1 MPQVQLQGPLTSCV
15 WLGGQERP
23 QGWGAASRTSG
34 LPCCRSAS
42 QQVPCPPI
50 HYFEEAMGHRSFVT
64 CPDSGT
70 KQWVMKMARSLK
82 VSKSKIG
89 FNAVQEYKERILGK
103 TAFRDCLKAEAR
115 FTPGFLSFCGLGKEY
130 PYLKCTSSQV
140 PWQALDSTLIVHI

>member
-70 KQWVMKMARSLK
+70 KQWVMKMARGLK

-89 FNAVQEYKERILGK
+89 FNAVQENKERILGK
-103 TAFRDCLKAEAR
+103 QHFAIVWRLKPGSRQDSCPSVAFVKSTHILSVHLPRSLDKLLTA
-115 FTPGFLSFCGLGKEY
+115 
-130 PYLKCTSSQV
+130 
-140 PWQALDSTLIVHI
+140 H